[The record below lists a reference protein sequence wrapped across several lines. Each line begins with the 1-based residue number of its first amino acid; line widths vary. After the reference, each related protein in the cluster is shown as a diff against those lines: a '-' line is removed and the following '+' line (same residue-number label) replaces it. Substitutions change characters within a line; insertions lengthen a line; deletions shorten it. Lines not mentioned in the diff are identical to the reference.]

1 MLGVDRLLK
10 LAEQFSAGISLVS
23 RLRGTTQSLLELAEN
38 RLALLAVEIEAEK
51 LRLVSLLL
59 IGASALFFLGVGLL
73 FGVIAIAL
81 VFWDTHREWVLGGFS
96 FLFLLIGSLLI
107 WLLIRRKNQ
116 PNQLFSASI
125 AELKKD
131 QITVAEHD

>member
-1 MLGVDRLLK
+1 MLGVDRLLT